1 MDASCYL
8 FFLQLIRKGIN
19 TAFVIEI
26 SFYMVVY
33 FLYFI
38 FFFCIRLLQ
47 TSLRTETT
55 RHSTASIGGWF
66 WGFRLKWSKTLQS
79 LFPVLSTCF
88 LSVEKLQPKNKFN
101 QRSEKMQKQRK
112 IVKEDQTTKK
122 FSHSAKSSISSSF
135 SRARDNSL
143 SHIL

>member
-38 FFFCIRLLQ
+38 FFSVLGFCRLALGLRPPGIALLQ
-47 TSLRTETT
+47 
-55 RHSTASIGGWF
+55 
-66 WGFRLKWSKTLQS
+66 
-79 LFPVLSTCF
+79 
-88 LSVEKLQPKNKFN
+88 
-101 QRSEKMQKQRK
+101 
-112 IVKEDQTTKK
+112 
-122 FSHSAKSSISSSF
+122 
-135 SRARDNSL
+135 
-143 SHIL
+143 

>member
-38 FFFCIRLLQ
+38 FFFCIRLLY

-66 WGFRLKWSKTLQS
+66 WGFRLKWSKTL
-79 LFPVLSTCF
+79 
-88 LSVEKLQPKNKFN
+88 
-101 QRSEKMQKQRK
+101 
-112 IVKEDQTTKK
+112 
-122 FSHSAKSSISSSF
+122 
-135 SRARDNSL
+135 
-143 SHIL
+143 